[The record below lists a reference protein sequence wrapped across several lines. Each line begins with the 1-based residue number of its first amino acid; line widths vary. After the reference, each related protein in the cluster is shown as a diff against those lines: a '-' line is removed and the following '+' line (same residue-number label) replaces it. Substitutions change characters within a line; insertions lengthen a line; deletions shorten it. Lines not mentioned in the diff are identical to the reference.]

1 MPLIPQMEVA
11 HVVILG
17 KFNPAIFHP
26 AWFLAQQLLRPQE
39 TQEAE
44 IRLIHPEAAVMRMEW
59 LQLEV
64 VRDRFQASTTQPQ
77 YFEPLR
83 DLVTGVFS
91 LLAYTPISAL
101 GINRDFHYSLAT
113 ERQWHALGHRL
124 APPANWPR
132 LNTAGLFHLSMQGE
146 RNDDVPGYTRVIVEP
161 SPRFMHGVSVSIN
174 HHFDLSSDDAGTQG
188 AARLVESLASQWEQS
203 MQESVAIAQDLIDL
217 VDEE

>member
-1 MPLIPQMEVA
+1 
-11 HVVILG
+11 
-17 KFNPAIFHP
+17 
-26 AWFLAQQLLRPQE
+26 
-39 TQEAE
+39 
-44 IRLIHPEAAVMRMEW
+44 MRMEW

-64 VRDRFQASTTQPQ
+64 MRDRFQATTTQQQ

-83 DLVTGVFS
+83 DLVAGIFS

-132 LNTAGLFHLSMQGE
+132 LSNAGLFYLSMQGE
-146 RNDDVPGYTRVIVEP
+146 RSDDVPGYTRVIVEP

-174 HHFDLSSDDAGTQG
+174 HHFDLGSDDAGAQG
-188 AARLVESLASQWEQS
+188 AASLVEYLASQWEQS
-203 MQESVAIAQDLIDL
+203 MQESVAITQDLIDL
-217 VDEE
+217 VGEE